1 MKKTTTKLLVCL
13 LLLGLSFQLA
23 AQHVT
28 VTPNGITPAST
39 HPRLSYDAI
48 VALPSPQ
55 KGDIA
60 YDLTFAC
67 LRVYNGSKWICS
79 YQSPYDPSPSPNITA
94 IAQIG
99 GKGTDYRS
107 SVAVDASGNVYV
119 AGNYADTVA
128 FGNLSKIAP
137 AESDAFVAKY
147 NNNGVLQWVQTLTST
162 GPSEAFAVKVDASGN
177 VIVVGT
183 YGGTAIFGST
193 SKTAVGNDVFI
204 VKYNTNGVFQW
215 VKTIE
220 HFVFSPRLAL
230 DNSGNVYITGGF
242 MNTITIETTSRTS
255 LGSFDMMLAKF
266 GSDGSLEW
274 LQSAGGTGQDMGTK
288 LTTDAAGNVY
298 VTGHLYYTE
307 TFGGLSV
314 VRKGETDM
322 FVAKYNASG
331 AIQWVQTAGGT
342 SPDNAEAIVLDANGN
357 VYVSGFF
364 QGTASFGTIN
374 KTTNGGPDVFIVKYD
389 NNGSFLDVQTF
400 GGGEADFVKGM
411 AVDNAGSIYVTG
423 SFGGTLTFGNTSR
436 TGLGDRDIFVVKY
449 NIHGNF
455 QWIQTAGSPGFE
467 EPMDISI
474 DSNKNIYV
482 SGYFNE
488 TSNFGGVSYI
498 STGSTDIFVARLQQQ

>member
-1 MKKTTTKLLVCL
+1 MKKITTKFLVCL
-13 LLLGLSFQLA
+13 LLLGINFQLF

-48 VALPSPQ
+48 VALPNPQ

-67 LRVYNGSKWICS
+67 LRVYNGSKWVCS

-94 IAQIG
+94 IVQIG
-99 GKGTDYRS
+99 GKGGDYRS

-128 FGNLSKIAP
+128 FGNTSKIAP
-137 AESDAFVAKY
+137 AERDAFVAKY
-147 NNNGVLQWVQTLTST
+147 NNNGVLQWVQTLAST

-177 VIVVGT
+177 VVVTGT
-183 YGGTAIFGST
+183 YGGTATFGST
-193 SKTAVGNDVFI
+193 TKTAVGNDIFI

-220 HFVFSPRLAL
+220 YFVFFPSLAL

-242 MNTITIETTSRTS
+242 TNTITIETTSRTS

-266 GSDGSLEW
+266 GSDGSLQW

-288 LTTDAAGNVY
+288 LATDAAGNVY

-331 AIQWVQTAGGT
+331 AIQWVQTAGG
-342 SPDNAEAIVLDANGN
+342 SYPDNAEGIALDAAGN
-357 VYVSGFF
+357 VYVTGFF
-364 QGTASFGTIN
+364 QNNASFGTIN

-400 GGGEADFVKGM
+400 GGGEGDFVKGI
-411 AVDNAGSIYVTG
+411 AVDNAGSVYVTG
-423 SFGGTLTFGNTSR
+423 AFGGTISFGNISK
-436 TGLGDRDIFVVKY
+436 TGLGEHDIFVVKY
-449 NIHGNF
+449 NTNGRF

-474 DSNKNIYV
+474 DSAGNIYV
-482 SGYFNE
+482 SGFFNE
-488 TSNFGGVSYI
+488 TSNFGGVGLVSK
-498 STGSTDIFVARLQQQ
+498 GSSDIFVARLQ